1 MQQQEMFLWDKLE
14 PNFAP
19 HKNVLPPL
27 AGSQFFSFG
36 VFEITGFLYLIIYLQ
51 LSHASLYNFNSM
63 KKKRKYQKAPE
74 KPNKTCYIRI
84 RVTEEQY
91 NTLLERAKKSSY
103 KNLSAW
109 GRHRLLSD
117 KSTSVALTDEERQ
130 FLEGLLAARID
141 IVRFSAA
148 VDAATKDKP
157 DEFRKKYILSLGAQ
171 RIWSPAVNRVFNFI
185 YDFLET
191 HNYDCKR

>member
-1 MQQQEMFLWDKLE
+1 
-14 PNFAP
+14 
-19 HKNVLPPL
+19 
-27 AGSQFFSFG
+27 
-36 VFEITGFLYLIIYLQ
+36 
-51 LSHASLYNFNSM
+51 M

-74 KPNKTCYIRI
+74 KPNKSCYIRI

-91 NTLLERAKKSSY
+91 AMLQERAKKSSY

-117 KSTSVALTDEERQ
+117 KSTGVALTDEERQ
-130 FLEGLLAARID
+130 LLEGLVAARID
-141 IVRFSAA
+141 IIRFSAA

-157 DEFRKKYILSLGAQ
+157 DEFRKKYILFLGAQ
-171 RIWSPAVNRVFNFI
+171 CIWSPAVNRVFNFI

>member
-1 MQQQEMFLWDKLE
+1 MFLWDKLGT
-14 PNFAP
+14 NYAP

-91 NTLLERAKKSSY
+91 AMLQERAKKSSY

-117 KSTSVALTDEERQ
+117 KSTGVALTDEERQ
-130 FLEGLLAARID
+130 FLEGLVAARID

>member
-14 PNFAP
+14 PNLAP

-36 VFEITGFLYLIIYLQ
+36 VNGLTWFLCLIILQ
-51 LSHASLYNFNSM
+51 SSHVSLYIFYSM
-63 KKKRKYQKAPE
+63 KKKRKYQKAPA

-91 NTLLERAKKSSY
+91 NTLQERAKKSPY

-109 GRHRLLSD
+109 GRKRLLSD
-117 KSTSVALTDEERQ
+117 KSTGVALTDEERQ
-130 FLEGLLAARID
+130 FLEGLVAARID
-141 IVRFSAA
+141 IVHFAAA
-148 VDAATKDKP
+148 VDAATKGKS

-185 YDFLET
+185 YDFLEA